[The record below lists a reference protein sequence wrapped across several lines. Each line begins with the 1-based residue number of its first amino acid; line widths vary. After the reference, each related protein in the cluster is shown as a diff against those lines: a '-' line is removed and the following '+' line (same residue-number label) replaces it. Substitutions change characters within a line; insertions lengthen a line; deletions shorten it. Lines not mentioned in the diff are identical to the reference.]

1 MLKLLIASQNQ
12 GKLEEIQALLKDLD
26 IELILPQNIG
36 LNLNI
41 KEDGQT
47 YAENAFLKAKAFA
60 QSSGLITL
68 ADDTGLEVEALDGQ
82 PGLYSARFAPQ
93 LNATDADRRRY
104 LLQKLAPSPRPWT
117 ALFRCVVALYHP
129 DGTLHFSEGT
139 CPGEIIPEERGQ
151 HGFGYDPIFQVQS
164 MSRTMAELTMA
175 EKNLLSHRAKAILAV
190 RPKLILILQ
199 R

>member
-129 DGTLHFSEGT
+129 DGTLHFSEGI

>member
-26 IELILPQNIG
+26 IELILPQNMG

-82 PGLYSARFAPQ
+82 PGIYSARFAPQ

-129 DGTLHFSEGT
+129 DGTLHFSEGI

>member
-82 PGLYSARFAPQ
+82 PGIYSARFAPQ

-129 DGTLHFSEGT
+129 DGTLHFSEGI